1 MDTDRWQQV
10 KAIFS
15 SAAEL
20 APAERRQFLENS
32 CGEDRA
38 LREEVESLLRYEG
51 VSTVSGVAGSAPADD
66 RGGVGLKGRRLGPY
80 QLLHQ
85 VGRGGMASVYL
96 AIRADD
102 QYSKQVAIKLLDGV
116 TNSEEV
122 VRRFRN
128 ERQTLAVLDHPNI
141 VKLLDG
147 GATPD
152 GLLYLVMDYVQGV
165 PISDYCDAHR
175 LTVDERLELF
185 RTVCAAVHYAH
196 QNLVIHR
203 DLKPGN
209 ILVNS
214 NGAPKLLD
222 FGIAKLLNPEF
233 LGQAGV
239 TRAAVHPMTP
249 EYASPEQ
256 VRGEP
261 VTTATDVYSLGVIL
275 YELLAGCPPYRI
287 GRATLPE
294 LERVVCLEEPQRP
307 SAAVLQPDT
316 QVDRRPAEEGQH
328 VPGATSA
335 ARGEPSPRKLSERL
349 AGDLDN
355 IVLMALRKEP
365 QRRYASAE
373 QLAEDLGRHLD
384 RQPVI
389 ARKATAWYRTGKFVR
404 RHRVAVVAAAAVFA
418 LLVFAVVLTTR
429 EARIANRERLLAQ
442 GRFND
447 VRTLADSF
455 LFDFDSA
462 IKNLPGSTP
471 ARQLVVRKAL
481 DYLSRLEDQTA
492 GDASLQKDL
501 VRAYLRVGDIQ
512 GSPIT
517 ANLGDVQGALESYA
531 KAQRIALDLRRSR
544 PRDPEAAALLAKA
557 GLKIAYAEL
566 FTGRPRDAV
575 ADLNRSAAILE
586 SVAHGPGAD
595 LEAQLDLIDTYSSL
609 GDAYG
614 HGSVMNLDLP
624 GKSLAYFQKSRD
636 LAQGLL
642 DAHPDDREVLRRVAI
657 AESKIGDILLAQ
669 GESRQAVEHHRA
681 SLTDFAR
688 LAASDPKN
696 AIAQRELAIGY
707 ARLAKSL
714 RVAGEQE
721 EADELESKAIP
732 ISEKLYAA
740 DPTNMQAKFDLAVG
754 YRDMSV
760 RLEARGNL
768 AGAADYFG
776 RAIKL
781 VSEMAATDP
790 ANAERQAQLADGL
803 ISFGALLVTAGRTG
817 EARDITGR
825 ALEIQ
830 GRLARAPGASA
841 DTLLTYAHDLL
852 TCEPAELRE
861 PSSALHFALETQKLD
876 PTGLETLETLAS
888 AYFANGRTAQAIE
901 TDTKALDTLS
911 KQPEGAAPGEDKRI
925 KLELARFR
933 QAAVRA
939 PTPSASRE
947 PVRP

>member
-1 MDTDRWQQV
+1 MDADRWQRV
-10 KAIFS
+10 KTIFS

-20 APAERRQFLENS
+20 APAERQQFVKDS

-38 LREEVESLLRYEG
+38 LMEEVESLLRYEG
-51 VSTVSGVAGSAPADD
+51 VSTVSGAGGSAPADD
-66 RGGVGLKGRRLGPY
+66 RGGVGLEGRRLGPY
-80 QLLHQ
+80 QLLREI
-85 VGRGGMASVYL
+85 GRGGMASVYL

-102 QYSKQVAIKLLDGV
+102 QYSKQVAIKLVNGV

-128 ERQTLAVLDHPNI
+128 ERQMLAVLDHPNI

-147 GATPD
+147 GATAD

-175 LTVDERLELF
+175 LTIEERLELF

-214 NGAPKLLD
+214 SGAPKLLD
-222 FGIAKLLNPEF
+222 FGIARLLNPEL
-233 LGQAGV
+233 LGEAGL
-239 TRAAVHPMTP
+239 TRAALHPMTP

-261 VTTATDVYSLGVIL
+261 VTTASDVYSLGVML
-275 YELLAGCPPYRI
+275 YELLAGSPPYRI

-294 LERVVCLEEPQRP
+294 LERVICLEEPQRP
-307 SAAVLQPDT
+307 SAAVLQPDP
-316 QVDRRPAEEGQH
+316 QADRSSADRRA
-328 VPGATSA
+328 PGGISA
-335 ARGEPSPRKLSERL
+335 ARGEPSPQKLSERL

-373 QLAEDLGRHLD
+373 QLGEDIRRFMD

-389 ARKATAWYRTGKFVR
+389 ARNATAWYRTGKFVR
-404 RHRVAVVAAAAVFA
+404 RHRAAVAAAAVVFT
-418 LLVFAVVLTTR
+418 LLVAAVIITAR
-429 EARIANRERLLAQ
+429 EARVANRERLLAER
-442 GRFND
+442 RFND

-455 LFDFDSA
+455 LFDFDNA

-481 DYLSRLEDQTA
+481 DYLNRLQGQTA
-492 GDASLQKDL
+492 GNVSLQKDL
-501 VRAYLRVGDIQ
+501 IRAYLKVGAIQ
-512 GSPIT
+512 GGPYT
-517 ANLGDVQGALESYA
+517 ANLGDVQGALESFA
-531 KAQRIALDLRRSR
+531 KARQIALELERSH
-544 PRDPEAAALLAKA
+544 PRDAEAAVLLAKTCQNFADAELFAGRTNDAVANLNQSAALLEP
-557 GLKIAYAEL
+557 IA
-566 FTGRPRDAV
+566 RV
-575 ADLNRSAAILE
+575 
-586 SVAHGPGAD
+586 PGSD
-595 LEAQLDLIDTYSSL
+595 LEPQLDLIDTYSGL

-614 HGSVMNLDLP
+614 HGSVMNLGQP
-624 GKSLAYFQKSRD
+624 EKSLAYFQKSRD
-636 LAQGLL
+636 LAESVL

-669 GESRQAVEHHRA
+669 GEPRQAVEHHRA

-688 LAASDPKN
+688 IAASDPNN
-696 AIAQRELAIGY
+696 AVAERELAIGY
-707 ARLAKSL
+707 ARLAKTL
-714 RVAGEQE
+714 RATGKRD
-721 EADELESKAIP
+721 EADELESKTIP

-740 DPTNMQAKFDLAVG
+740 DPTNMQAKFDLAVN
-754 YRDMSV
+754 YRHVSEG
-760 RLEARGNL
+760 LAARGDV

-781 VSEMAATDP
+781 VSEMAAADP
-790 ANAERQAQLADGL
+790 GNAERQAQLAEGL
-803 ISFGALLVTAGRTG
+803 VSFAALLVKADRAG
-817 EARDITGR
+817 EARDATKR

-841 DTLLTYAHDLL
+841 DMLLTYASDLL
-852 TCEPAELRE
+852 TCEPAELRD
-861 PSSALHFALETQKLD
+861 PSTALHYALETQKLD
-876 PTGLETLETLAS
+876 PEGVETLETLAS
-888 AYFANGRTAQAIE
+888 AYFANGKVAQAIE
-901 TDTKALDTLS
+901 TDTRALAILS
-911 KQPEGAAPGEDKRI
+911 KQPDSADPGEDKRI

-933 QAAVRA
+933 QASTGERA
-939 PTPSASRE
+939 HSPSRD
-947 PVRP
+947 PIRP